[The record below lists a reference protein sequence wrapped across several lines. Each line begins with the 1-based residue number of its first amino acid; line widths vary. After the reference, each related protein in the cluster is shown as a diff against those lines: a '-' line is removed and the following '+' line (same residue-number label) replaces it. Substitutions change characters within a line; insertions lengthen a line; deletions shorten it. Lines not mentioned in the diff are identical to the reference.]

1 MIEPLSDPRRVD
13 PPTINDDEKASYAA
27 WLDWHRITLVLKC
40 EGLDDASRKARPIPT
55 SKMSLHGLV
64 RHMAEVERGWFR
76 RVIAQEDAEHHFD
89 YSVDEDADFEV
100 AADASWEDD
109 LALFEAEVEVCR
121 AVAAA
126 HDLDHQVK
134 HPRSGTDFDLRWVY
148 VHMIEEYARHN
159 GHADLLRELVDGSVG
174 D

>member
-13 PPTINDDEKASYAA
+13 PPTANADEKASYDA

-40 EGLDDASRKARPIPT
+40 EGLDDAGRKARPIPT

-76 RVIAQEDAEHHFD
+76 RVIAQEDAKPILD
-89 YSVDEDADFEV
+89 YSVDEDADFDV
-100 AADASWEDD
+100 TGASWEDD
-109 LALFEAEVEVCR
+109 LARFEAEVEACR

-126 HDLDHQVK
+126 HELDHTSK
-134 HPRSGTDFDLRWVY
+134 HPRTGTDFDLRWVY

>member
-1 MIEPLSDPRRVD
+1 MVVEALSDPRRVD
-13 PPTINDDEKASYAA
+13 PPTVNGDEKASYDA

-40 EGLDDASRKARPIPT
+40 EGLDDAGRKARPVTT

-76 RVIAQEDAEHHFD
+76 RVIAQEDAPHIYD
-89 YSVDEDADFEV
+89 YSTDEDADFDV
-100 AADASWEDD
+100 AEASWEDD
-109 LALFEAEVEVCR
+109 LAQFEAEVDACR

-126 HDLDHQVK
+126 HGLDHRAT
-134 HPRSGTDFDLRWVY
+134 HPRSGTEFDLRWVY